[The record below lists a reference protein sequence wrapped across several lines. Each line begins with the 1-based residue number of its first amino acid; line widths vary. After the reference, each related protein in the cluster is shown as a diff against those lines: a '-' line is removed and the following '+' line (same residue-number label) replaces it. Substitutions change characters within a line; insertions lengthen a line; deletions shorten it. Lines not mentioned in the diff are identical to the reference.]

1 MMAER
6 RVSLLEPAYVLHRR
20 VYRESSAIA
29 ELFTAGH
36 GRLGVIARG
45 VRSSRSRWRALLQPF
60 TPLSVSW
67 QARGDLGTLTDVE
80 LQRCPTLPVGRRLV
94 SGFYL
99 NELLLR
105 VLQREDPYPELFQRY
120 AGTVVMLAS
129 SSAEQP
135 LLRCFERDLLAA
147 MGYGLLL
154 SHDVDGRPI
163 ESQRWYRYEID
174 MGAVPVR
181 APRGRLVVQ
190 GATLHAL
197 ASGVFP
203 DAGVEVQ
210 ARQLMR
216 AALRPHVGVRPL
228 KSREL
233 YAQYLGVNRRPSRG
247 VMGNHGNDR
256 SAE

>member
-1 MMAER
+1 MTGER
-6 RVSLLEPAYVLHRR
+6 RASLLEPAYVLHRR
-20 VYRESSAIA
+20 AYRESSAIA

-36 GRLGVIARG
+36 GRLGVVARG
-45 VRSSRSRWRALLQPF
+45 VHSSRSRWRALLQPF

-67 QARGDLGTLTDVE
+67 QARGELGTLTDVE
-80 LQRCPTLPVGRRLV
+80 LQRCPILPTGRRLV

-105 VLQREDPYPELFQRY
+105 VLPREDPYPELFQRY
-120 AGTVVMLAS
+120 AGTVTLLAGN
-129 SSAEQP
+129 SAEPP
-135 LLRCFERDLLAA
+135 LLRCFERDLLVA

-154 SHDVDGRPI
+154 SHDTNGRPI

-174 MGAVPVR
+174 KGAVPVTV
-181 APRGRLVVQ
+181 PGGRLVVQ

-197 ASGVFP
+197 ASGVFS

-216 AALRPHVGVRPL
+216 AALRPHVGARPL

-233 YAQYLGVNRRPSRG
+233 YARYLGVKPPAGPRG
-247 VMGNHGNDR
+247 MDNHGNDR

>member
-6 RVSLLEPAYVLHRR
+6 RSSLLEPAYVLHRR
-20 VYRESSAIA
+20 AYRESSAIA
-29 ELFTAGH
+29 ELFTAEH
-36 GRLGVIARG
+36 GRLGVVARG

-80 LQRCPTLPVGRRLV
+80 LQWRSTLPTGRRLV

-105 VLQREDPYPELFQRY
+105 VLQREDPYPELFQCY
-120 AGTVVMLAS
+120 AGAVLMLAS
-129 SSAEQP
+129 RGAEQP

-154 SHDVDGRPI
+154 SHDADGSPI
-163 ESQRWYRYEID
+163 EPQRWYRYEID
-174 MGAVPVR
+174 KGAVPVT

-190 GATLHAL
+190 GATLSAL

-203 DAGVEVQ
+203 NAGVEVQ

-216 AALRPHVGVRPL
+216 AALRPHVGERPL

-233 YAQYLGVNRRPSRG
+233 YAQYLGAKSQPQPRG
-247 VMGNHGNDR
+247 DG
-256 SAE
+256 